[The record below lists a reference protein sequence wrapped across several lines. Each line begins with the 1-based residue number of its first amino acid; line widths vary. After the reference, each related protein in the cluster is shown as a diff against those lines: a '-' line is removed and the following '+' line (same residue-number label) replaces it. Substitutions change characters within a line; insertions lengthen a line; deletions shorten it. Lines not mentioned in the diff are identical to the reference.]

1 LQSQDCRSENFS
13 QTLVFRSKEG
23 FSAWSEDMRATTVIL
38 NPTAGRGAG
47 ARLAPR
53 IAELLRGLGV
63 DFQWFAT
70 TAPGDGSTLARRA
83 VTLGQGAV
91 VAVGGDGTF
100 NEVLNGLMG
109 TETGPERPALGVIPI
124 GTGNDFAFGA
134 GLSLDL
140 ESACR
145 VVADGRTRLV
155 DVGLFEA
162 GNEPPR
168 FFGNGIGVGFDA
180 MANLESRKI
189 KRLNGSLLYLVA
201 VLRTLAFYYDAPHAV
216 IRVDGKELARPS
228 LMISVMNG
236 CRMGG
241 GFYMTPD
248 SSMEDG
254 LLDLCIANKV
264 GRPKMV
270 ALVPRFMRGTHTTD
284 RDITMMRGVQVT
296 LDSESPWVAQVDG
309 EIYGVG
315 AQHYAVRVLPQ
326 CLRLL
331 C

>member
-1 LQSQDCRSENFS
+1 M
-13 QTLVFRSKEG
+13 G
-23 FSAWSEDMRATTVIL
+23 ATTVIL
-38 NPTAGRGAG
+38 NPVAGRGAG

-53 IAELLRGLGV
+53 IVDHLRRFGL
-63 DFQWFAT
+63 DFDLVST
-70 TAPGDGSTLARRA
+70 TAPGDACAIARQA
-83 VTLGQGAV
+83 ALQGQGAV
-91 VAVGGDGTF
+91 IAVGGDGTF
-100 NEVLNGLMG
+100 NEVLNGLMVVREG
-109 TETGPERPALGVIPI
+109 AEVPALGVIPI

-140 ESACR
+140 ETACQ
-145 VVADGRTRLV
+145 VVAEAQTRLL

-162 GNEPPR
+162 ENESPR

-201 VLRTLAFYYDAPHAV
+201 VLRTLAFYYDAPYTA
-216 IRVDGKELARPS
+216 ICVDGKELAQHS

-248 SSMEDG
+248 SSMDDG
-254 LLDLCIANKV
+254 LLDLCIANQV

-270 ALVPRFMRGTHTTD
+270 AFVPKFMRGTHTTD
-284 RDITMMRGVQVT
+284 RDVTMMRGVRITV
-296 LDSESPWVAQVDG
+296 DSESPWVSQVDG

-315 AQHYAVRVLPQ
+315 AQHYTVQLLPQ
-326 CLRLL
+326 RLRLL

>member
-1 LQSQDCRSENFS
+1 MGS
-13 QTLVFRSKEG
+13 
-23 FSAWSEDMRATTVIL
+23 TTIIL
-38 NPTAGRGAG
+38 NPIAGRGAG

-53 IAELLRGLGV
+53 IADCLHSFGL
-63 DFQWFAT
+63 DFDLVFT
-70 TAPGDGSTLARRA
+70 KAPGEASTIASQAASQRQDT
-83 VTLGQGAV
+83 VI
-91 VAVGGDGTF
+91 AVGGDGTF

-109 TETGPERPALGVIPI
+109 LQDGPAGPAVGVIPI

-134 GLSLDL
+134 GLPLDL
-140 ESACR
+140 ETACQ
-145 VVADGRTRLV
+145 VVLRARTQLL
-155 DVGLFEA
+155 DVGRFDA
-162 GNEPPR
+162 DNEPPR
-168 FFGNGIGVGFDA
+168 FFGNGVGMGFDA

-189 KRLNGSLLYLVA
+189 ERLNGSLLYLVA
-201 VLRTLAFYYDAPHAV
+201 VLRTLAFYYDAPHTS
-216 IRVDGKELARPS
+216 ICVDGIEFDQHS

-248 SSMEDG
+248 SDMRDG

-270 ALVPRFMRGTHTTD
+270 AFVPKFMRGAHTTD
-284 RDITMMRGVQVT
+284 RDITMKRGMQISIR
-296 LDSESPWVAQVDG
+296 SESPWVSQVDG

-315 AQHYAVRVLPQ
+315 AQQYTVEVLPRR
-326 CLRLL
+326 LRLI